1 MKRWRDFATQWA
13 VVVHLSHFL
22 SRDSMRI
29 HKIHTIC
36 IISAQYNGCWN
47 SLINYL
53 CQALGGGP
61 TNNKV
66 FEGQTNFEHHCRNAS
81 KSTDSFEVQAILQI
95 TVQSLLDTLVKNPLL
110 LYLHVGSGL
119 RRSPVLHQ
127 HRQRT
132 SEGSYESPDL
142 DSSHMMAKLSWCN
155 TSTPQRIPQ

>member
-81 KSTDSFEVQAILQI
+81 KSTDSFEVQADV
-95 TVQSLLDTLVKNPLL
+95 TD
-110 LYLHVGSGL
+110 HC
-119 RRSPVLHQ
+119 
-127 HRQRT
+127 
-132 SEGSYESPDL
+132 
-142 DSSHMMAKLSWCN
+142 SSHYLKPCQKSSIVIPACRKWPSALSCLAPTSSTHFRRKLWKPWSGFF
-155 TSTPQRIPQ
+155 SYDGQSFLM